1 MELYRLMYIIRILY
15 LYKKFIGVFL
25 NEKFFLLYIIMYNLR
40 EISEMI
46 CCR

>member
-25 NEKFFLLYIIMYNLR
+25 NDKFFIIYYNV
-40 EISEMI
+40 
-46 CCR
+46 